1 MNQQEKK
8 AHLEKS
14 LKKHITEKNY
24 FKFVNSPKQKRY
36 RNNILFS
43 IGHNFDGELQVGPMS
58 TIGGIKIVDE
68 ARVNQNASQLSL
80 DICKSVKRWIKKY
93 SKLKEVIY
101 PEFDGFWRHI
111 IIKENMDKDYIISF
125 RFNDFDIHQELWEKE
140 KPQFIKYLIIF
151 FQFKSL

>member
-1 MNQQEKK
+1 
-8 AHLEKS
+8 
-14 LKKHITEKNY
+14 
-24 FKFVNSPKQKRY
+24 
-36 RNNILFS
+36 
-43 IGHNFDGELQVGPMS
+43 MS
-58 TIGGIKIVDE
+58 TIGGVKVVDE

-140 KPQFIKYLIIF
+140 KPQFIKYLII
-151 FQFKSL
+151 SRAY